1 MIRGRDVYI
10 CPAGHEMSFRNWRK
24 HHGKMMKPDAK
35 SIIIAK

>member
-24 HHGKMMKPDAK
+24 HHGKMMKLMQK
-35 SIIIAK
+35 V